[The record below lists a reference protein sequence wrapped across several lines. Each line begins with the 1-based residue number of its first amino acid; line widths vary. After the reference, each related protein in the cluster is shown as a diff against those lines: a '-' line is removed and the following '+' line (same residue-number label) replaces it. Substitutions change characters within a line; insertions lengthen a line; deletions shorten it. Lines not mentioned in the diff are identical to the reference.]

1 METVLKDAARSA
13 LRSQAISLA
22 EFDELVHQH
31 QRRIYRLLYVLL
43 RDRDE
48 ADSLTQECFLRAFQN
63 LDRFRGECNVQT
75 WLLRIAVNLAR
86 DHARSRK
93 ASFWKQLLGLG
104 ETKDGSD
111 HFDFPAPGPTPE
123 QAMLA
128 RAEVQAIWKAVRDL
142 SLQQQT
148 VFTLRFVEELELSE
162 IANVLNVQVGTVKT
176 QLFRAVHAVRD
187 TLREQQWR

>member
-63 LDRFRGECNVQT
+63 LDRFRGECSVQT

-111 HFDFPAPGPTPE
+111 HFDFPAPGANPE

>member
-1 METVLKDAARSA
+1 METVLNGAARSA
-13 LRSQAISLA
+13 LGSQAITLA
-22 EFDELVHQH
+22 EFDEVVHRH
-31 QRRIYRLLYVLL
+31 QRRVYRVLYVLL

-48 ADSLTQECFLRAFQN
+48 ADSLTQECFLRAYQN
-63 LDRFRGECNVQT
+63 LDRFRGESSLQT
-75 WLLRIAVNLAR
+75 WLLRIAVNLAK

-93 ASFWKQLLGLG
+93 VSFWKQLLGMGDKNG
-104 ETKDGSD
+104 EPE
-111 HFDFPAPGPTPE
+111 HFDLPAPGPTPE

-128 RAEVQAIWKAVRDL
+128 RAEVQAMWKAVAAL

-162 IANVLNVQVGTVKT
+162 IAGVLNVQVGTVKT
-176 QLFRAVHAVRD
+176 QLFRAVHAVRS

>member
-63 LDRFRGECNVQT
+63 LDRFRGECSVQT

-93 ASFWKQLLGLG
+93 ASFWKHLLGLG
-104 ETKDGSD
+104 ETKDGLD

-128 RAEVQAIWKAVRDL
+128 QAEVQAIWKAVRDL